1 MRMVFTTVVLFFG
14 MFSVSSASAQN
25 ANIGSSGLSP
35 EQFRALAASLPP
47 SSAHIQAVRLFDRMG
62 DKGESSAAVATFDS
76 QQGWR
81 LFAFAPNPQKG
92 FVLTWKSGALDDSFA
107 VSDPSALKVFQLAS
121 GDAIVFE
128 GCAKHVCPDVFSIL
142 LYVPSASASFTAKYV
157 WGKITYSPAL
167 NSPTEA
173 AYKEA
178 LEQLIRERRDE

>member
-1 MRMVFTTVVLFFG
+1 MRMMFTMIVLFFG
-14 MFSVSSASAQN
+14 MFSVSNLTAQN
-25 ANIGSSGLSP
+25 ADIASSGLSP
-35 EQFRALAASLPP
+35 EQFRTLAASLPQ
-47 SSAHIQAVRLFDRMG
+47 SSARIQAVRLFDRID

-81 LFAFAPNPQKG
+81 LFAFDPSPQKR

-121 GDAIVFE
+121 EDAIVFE

-142 LYVPSASASFTAKYV
+142 LYVPSAHSSFTAKYV

-167 NSPTEA
+167 DSPKEG
-173 AYKEA
+173 AYKNA
-178 LEQLIRERRDE
+178 LDQLIRERHDE